1 MTLGLISD
9 IHGNLPALM
18 SVLSELDKMEVDEIL
33 CLGDTA
39 GYFPMVNECITELRR
54 RGIKSVMGNHDW
66 YLSSGQCIRSSV
78 ATACI
83 DYQRSIVSSDNLS
96 WLRSL
101 PLEIALHGLRIV
113 HGGWSDP
120 IDEYLRPRLGYFQ
133 VLEGNFFA
141 SGHSHIPMI
150 FKDGEKTWCNPGSV
164 GQPRDGNPKASF
176 ATFNGLEFLLHRVE
190 YDIDFIVNES
200 IASGLPEKLYGGLA
214 IGSKNLL
221 RIEDAKKLGGA
232 HD

>member
-18 SVLSELDKMEVDEIL
+18 SVLDELDRMGVNEIV
-33 CLGDTA
+33 CLGDTS
-39 GYFPMVNECITELRR
+39 GYFPMVNECIIELKR

-66 YLSSGQCIRSSV
+66 YLASGQCLRSSV
-78 ATACI
+78 VTACI
-83 DYQRSIVSSDNLS
+83 DYQKSIISTENLN

-101 PLEIALHGLRIV
+101 PLEIRQDGLRLV

-120 IDEYLRPRLGYFQ
+120 IDEYLEPRIGYFQ
-133 VLEGNFFA
+133 HLEGNFFA
-141 SGHSHIPMI
+141 SGHSHIPLI

-176 ATFNGLEFLLHRVE
+176 ATFDGLEFLLHRVE
-190 YDIDFIVNES
+190 YDIDFIISQS
-200 IASGLPEKLYGGLA
+200 IVHELPEKLYGGLA
-214 IGSKNLL
+214 IGSRNLL
-221 RIEDAKKLGGA
+221 TIEDAKKLDVT

>member
-1 MTLGLISD
+1 
-9 IHGNLPALM
+9 
-18 SVLSELDKMEVDEIL
+18 V
-33 CLGDTA
+33 
-39 GYFPMVNECITELRR
+39 
-54 RGIKSVMGNHDW
+54 
-66 YLSSGQCIRSSV
+66 
-78 ATACI
+78 TACI
-83 DYQRSIVSSDNLS
+83 DYQRSIVSTDNLN

-101 PLEIALHGLRIV
+101 PLEIGQYGLRLV

-120 IDEYLRPRLGYFQ
+120 IDEYLQPRLGYFQ
-133 VLEGNFFA
+133 VLEGKFFA
-141 SGHSHIPMI
+141 SGHSHIPLI
-150 FKDGEKTWCNPGSV
+150 FKDGEKAWCNPGSV

-200 IASGLPEKLYGGLA
+200 IANGLPEKLYGGLA

-221 RIEDAKKLGGA
+221 TIEDAKKMDSA

>member
-9 IHGNLPALM
+9 IHGNLPALV
-18 SVLSELDKMEVDEIL
+18 SVLNELDRMGVEEIV

-39 GYFPMVNECITELRR
+39 GYFPMVNECISELKQ

-66 YLSSGQCIRSSV
+66 YLASGQCIRSRVVTS
-78 ATACI
+78 CI
-83 DYQRSIVSSDNLS
+83 DYQRSVISSENLN
-96 WLRSL
+96 WLRCL
-101 PLEIALHGLRIV
+101 PLEIRQNGLRLV

-120 IDEYLRPRLGYFQ
+120 IDEYLQPELGYFQ
-133 VLEGNFFA
+133 FLEGDYFA
-141 SGHSHIPMI
+141 SGHSHIPLI

-176 ATFNGLEFLLHRVE
+176 ATFDGLEFLLHRVD
-190 YDIDFIVNES
+190 YDMDSIINES
-200 IASGLPEKLYGGLA
+200 IAKGLPEKLYGGLTLGA
-214 IGSKNLL
+214 KNLL
-221 RIEDAKKLGGA
+221 TVEEARMIDSI